1 MNCKYSE
8 IPFCDESTVSR
19 FINDR
24 RHLKKDD
31 IIKITPNAFIY
42 PKENKTLSLVHI
54 NNLTESEIW
63 DISDTKIFK
72 NVRLSSREKFKT
84 VARADMNV
92 GKLKSLQIDGF
103 DIKRDDTEF
112 ERHVTAI
119 SNMEK
124 QVFAVKLSLNCEA
137 KMRY

>member
-1 MNCKYSE
+1 M
-8 IPFCDESTVSR
+8 
-19 FINDR
+19 
-24 RHLKKDD
+24 
-31 IIKITPNAFIY
+31 
-42 PKENKTLSLVHI
+42 
-54 NNLTESEIW
+54 
-63 DISDTKIFK
+63 
-72 NVRLSSREKFKT
+72 SSREKFKT